1 MKKNGKQVLFL
12 GGIFIIAFAIWTALI
27 QMVDVQPLGQNATNI
42 GFATFNCW
50 FHRLTNVNMTI
61 YTITDWMGL
70 IPLVVCLIF
79 AGIGLVQLIKR
90 RSLFK
95 VDPDI
100 IILGVYYVIVILAYF
115 IFEIIPINYR
125 PILING
131 IMEASYP
138 SSTTLLVLCVMPTLV
153 EQIQRRMS
161 CSTLKRIITILA
173 IAFSA
178 FMVIGRLIS
187 GVHWFTDIVGGVLLS
202 AGLFTVYKAV
212 VMRTLKKQAET
223 YPNALQKSLV
233 NFFMFEA
240 GFSLMFVKA
249 NSGTDDKYYIA
260 GHVFRIVSCLNQVL
274 FACNN
279 AYCIN
284 EKKAIKLLETFEHKP
299 EKYTEKVNHIFEV
312 LGISLFECYDMTEKL
327 YNEVNEIVS
336 EINNFLNEES
346 SDERKQI

>member
-1 MKKNGKQVLFL
+1 
-12 GGIFIIAFAIWTALI
+12 
-27 QMVDVQPLGQNATNI
+27 MVKP
-42 GFATFNCW
+42 W
-50 FHRLTNVNMTI
+50 FRISL
-61 YTITDWMGL
+61 L
-70 IPLVVCLIF
+70 
-79 AGIGLVQLIKR
+79 GLVQLIKR

-212 VMRTLKKQAET
+212 VMLTIKK
-223 YPNALQKSLV
+223 
-233 NFFMFEA
+233 
-240 GFSLMFVKA
+240 
-249 NSGTDDKYYIA
+249 
-260 GHVFRIVSCLNQVL
+260 
-274 FACNN
+274 
-279 AYCIN
+279 
-284 EKKAIKLLETFEHKP
+284 
-299 EKYTEKVNHIFEV
+299 
-312 LGISLFECYDMTEKL
+312 
-327 YNEVNEIVS
+327 
-336 EINNFLNEES
+336 
-346 SDERKQI
+346 